1 MNKFDTSFFGH
12 PRGLATLF
20 FTEMW
25 ERFTYYGM
33 RALLVL
39 FLVDAIA
46 NGGFGLTDKSATAI
60 YGLFTAAVYLVA
72 LPGGWIADRLIGA
85 QRAIIFG
92 GIFIAIGN
100 GVLWISRTPSEFYF
114 GLILI
119 IIGVGLLKPNISAI
133 VAELYP
139 DGGGRRD
146 AGFTIFY
153 MGINLGAFIG
163 PLITAWLA
171 LRYGWRIGFLAASIG
186 MALGLLQFLITRHH
200 LGEAGGVPSSESET
214 KTRWSWRALWITSF
228 LLALLVALPLLGIVT
243 VSPIK
248 LQNYGIFVIIGM
260 SALYFIYLLFFAGL
274 DAIERNRILVLVVL
288 FISCALFWAGFEQA
302 GSSLNLFA
310 DRYTNRVLDS
320 FTIPTGWFQSLNAI
334 FIIAFAPLFSA
345 MWVWL
350 AKRNLDPSTPIKF
363 ALGLI
368 GMAAGFLVMVVA
380 AKLVAGGAQAAPFWL
395 VLTYMLHTFGELCLS
410 PVGLSSVTK
419 LVPRRFVGQCL
430 GIWFLA
436 TSLGNLIAGAIAGE
450 FDAANIAAMPHQYM
464 SIAWFGLISAGLML
478 MISPVVRRWMGGIR

>member
-248 LQNYGIFVIIGM
+248 LQSYGIFVIIGM

>member
-248 LQNYGIFVIIGM
+248 LQSYGIFVIIGM

-478 MISPVVRRWMGGIR
+478 MISPVVRRWMGSIR

>member
-1 MNKFDTSFFGH
+1 
-12 PRGLATLF
+12 
-20 FTEMW
+20 
-25 ERFTYYGM
+25 
-33 RALLVL
+33 
-39 FLVDAIA
+39 
-46 NGGFGLTDKSATAI
+46 
-60 YGLFTAAVYLVA
+60 
-72 LPGGWIADRLIGA
+72 
-85 QRAIIFG
+85 
-92 GIFIAIGN
+92 
-100 GVLWISRTPSEFYF
+100 
-114 GLILI
+114 
-119 IIGVGLLKPNISAI
+119 
-133 VAELYP
+133 
-139 DGGGRRD
+139 
-146 AGFTIFY
+146 
-153 MGINLGAFIG
+153 
-163 PLITAWLA
+163 
-171 LRYGWRIGFLAASIG
+171 
-186 MALGLLQFLITRHH
+186 
-200 LGEAGGVPSSESET
+200 
-214 KTRWSWRALWITSF
+214 
-228 LLALLVALPLLGIVT
+228 VT

-248 LQNYGIFVIIGM
+248 LQSYGIFVIIGM

-334 FIIAFAPLFSA
+334 FIVAFAPLFSA

-368 GMAAGFLVMVVA
+368 GMAAGFLVMVAA
-380 AKLVAGGAQAAPFWL
+380 AKLVAGGSQAAPFWL

-450 FDAANIAAMPHQYM
+450 FDAANTAAMPQQYM

>member
-72 LPGGWIADRLIGA
+72 LPGGWIADQLIGA